1 MIIPSATYRV
11 QLSKNFTFRQLNQI
25 IPYLNQLGISTIYA
39 SPVLQAIKESE
50 HGYGVTNPDVINPEI
65 GTAQEMEKL
74 TISLRALGM
83 SWLQDIVPNHMA
95 FDIDNYR
102 LMDVLERGR
111 NSSYAGYFDI
121 DWEHPYFKDKLA
133 VPFIGEPL
141 EEALAKQKITIE
153 WQDGLWVKY
162 AWGNRYPLNLKAYE
176 ILIKHLPDAPPL
188 QQLQQQ
194 ITIDYKHWQQAKTAW
209 VQQFNQEAIQE
220 ALEYINASEQK
231 ISAILQEQHFV
242 LITEKESTQ
251 RINYRRFFTINSL
264 ICLRMEEQ
272 WVFDD
277 YHKYIHQLYKKG
289 WIQGLRIDHIDGL
302 KDPEQYINRLHNLFG
317 KSCYIIAEKILEV
330 KEALPESFAIE
341 GTSGY
346 EFLSYINQVITD
358 TKGAN
363 KLFDFYA
370 SQAPEFAD
378 YEKLVFE
385 KKLSFLEM
393 FMHGEWDNLLRM
405 LLQLKVV
412 NTQDIDADMMKQALG
427 AWMAALPQYRL
438 YINSLPVKDSDTD
451 ILNRT
456 LQQAKHRM
464 PQLEPALQQIHNVF
478 IEKADEQQQLQFIQK
493 LMQLTGPLAAKGIE
507 DTVFYIYNP
516 LISHN
521 EVGDAPC
528 VLGIPIHE
536 FHHKMAERHD
546 KNPLSLNN
554 TSTHDTK
561 RGEDARIRI
570 NIISEMPDEWTQLV
584 QHWQQLHQPLQQQVN
599 QVQLPLFNDAYF
611 FYQAILGGYPESLQ
625 TSDECLTRT
634 KEYLT
639 KAMRESRLVTSH
651 LNPNQEY
658 EQVNLN
664 FIESIYNNESAF
676 IKSLLPF
683 LQKIIAQA
691 CVYTLVQ
698 VAIKMTAPGIPDV
711 YQGCELW
718 DLSYADP
725 DNRRKVDFD
734 FRMQMLQQVQQLKQD
749 PNALLQWA
757 EENKHKGAQKFLVTH
772 LLLDYRKHH
781 KEFFVKAAYVPLQIA
796 VGERLLLGYM
806 RHYKNNWMLVL
817 LPLNLVNRPE
827 NVWQKLRLKLPP
839 HAPQQWRN
847 LFTNELV
854 DATQEP
860 TLASLV
866 EKFPIAVLV
875 TS

>member
-1 MIIPSATYRV
+1 MIIPSATYRI
-11 QLSKNFTFRQLNQI
+11 QLSKNFTFSQLNQI
-25 IPYLNQLGISTIYA
+25 IPYLNQLGVSTIYA

-65 GTAQEMEKL
+65 GTPQEMEKL
-74 TISLRALGM
+74 TIALRALGI

-95 FDIDNYR
+95 FDADNYR

-141 EEALAKQKITIE
+141 EEALAQQKITVE

-162 AWGNRYPLNLKAYE
+162 SWGNRYPLNLKAYE
-176 ILIKHLPDAPPL
+176 LLIKHLPDAPPIPTL
-188 QQLQQQ
+188 QQHL
-194 ITIDYKHWQQAKTAW
+194 TKDYKQWQQAKAAW
-209 VQQFNQEAIQE
+209 VQQFNHDAVQE

-231 ISAILQEQHFV
+231 LSALLQEQHFV

-251 RINYRRFFTINSL
+251 RLNYRRFFTINSL

-277 YHKYIHQLYKKG
+277 YHRYIHQLYKKG

-330 KEALPESFAIE
+330 KEALPQTLDIQ

-358 TKGAN
+358 TKGAQQ
-363 KLFDFYA
+363 LFAYYA
-370 SQAPEFAD
+370 EQVPEFAD

-385 KKLSFLEM
+385 KKRSYLET
-393 FMHGEWDNLLRM
+393 FMNGEWDNLLR
-405 LLQLKVV
+405 LLLKLKVV
-412 NTQDIDADMMKQALG
+412 NTQDIDTDMMKQAL
-427 AWMAALPQYRL
+427 ATWMAALPQYRL
-438 YINSLPVKDSDTD
+438 YINRLPVKDSDTD
-451 ILNRT
+451 LLNHT
-456 LQQAKHRM
+456 LQQAIKRM
-464 PQLEPALQQIHNVF
+464 PQQQPALQQIHNVF
-478 IEKADEQQQLQFIQK
+478 VQKVDEQQQLQFIQK

-507 DTVFYIYNP
+507 DTVFYLYNP

-536 FHHKMAERHD
+536 FHHKMIERHQ

-570 NIISEMPDEWTQLV
+570 NIISEMPGEWTKLV
-584 QHWQQLHQPLQQQVN
+584 QHWQQLHQPLQQQVGN
-599 QVQLPLFNDAYF
+599 MQLPLFNDAYF
-611 FYQAILGGYPESLQ
+611 FYQALLGGYPESLQ
-625 TSDECLTRT
+625 TTPECLDRT
-634 KEYLT
+634 TEYLT

-651 LNPNQEY
+651 LHPHQEY
-658 EQVNLN
+658 ENANLS
-664 FIESIYNNESAF
+664 FIRAIYQPSSQF
-676 IKSLLPF
+676 TQTLLPF
-683 LQKIIAQA
+683 LQKVIEQA
-691 CVYTLVQ
+691 CIYTLVQ

-725 DNRRKVDFD
+725 DNRRKVNFNL
-734 FRMQMLQQVQQLKQD
+734 RMQMLQQLQQLKQN
-749 PNALLQWA
+749 PAALLQWA
-757 EENKHKGAQKFLVTH
+757 EDNKHSGAQKLLVTH
-772 LLLDYRKHH
+772 LLMDYRKHN
-781 KEFFVKAAYVPLQIA
+781 KEFFVKAEYVPLQIA

-806 RHYKNNWMLVL
+806 RHYKNSWMLVL
-817 LPLNLVNRPE
+817 LPLNLLNRSQS
-827 NVWQKLRLKLPP
+827 VWQKLRLKLPP

-847 LFTNELV
+847 LFTGQTVNTV
-854 DATQEP
+854 SQP
-860 TLASLV
+860 TLPSLV
-866 EKFPIAVLV
+866 QTFPIAVLV
-875 TS
+875 SS